1 MQNEERPRV
10 RNEPL
15 GELTDFPVGVSASR
29 SIRDY
34 ETPFASH
41 SSSSGSRSSSSWER
55 VV

>member
-1 MQNEERPRV
+1 MQQEERLRV
-10 RNEPL
+10 FSEPL

-41 SSSSGSRSSSSWER
+41 SASSGLRSSSNGER